1 MKKSHIVQSKTNLEA
16 QHKGSCHRIISWPEL
31 LQVKFMAFIECLWF
45 FDIQKNLA
53 KRLTLS
59 TANMVDGTKTEKA
72 KQNDYAEVEK
82 TAFSISTS
90 VITPSLH
97 SNIYKNL
104 RAIVSSYWKFNV
116 HI

>member
-1 MKKSHIVQSKTNLEA
+1 
-16 QHKGSCHRIISWPEL
+16 
-31 LQVKFMAFIECLWF
+31 
-45 FDIQKNLA
+45 
-53 KRLTLS
+53 
-59 TANMVDGTKTEKA
+59 MVDGTKTEKA

-97 SNIYKNL
+97 CNIYKNL
-104 RAIVSSYWKFNV
+104 RAIVSSYWKFSV